1 MTDAAHDQTCLPRSA
16 VGHLMPMHL
25 TLNRAGIICGAGPA
39 LQKVCALPDL
49 IGQHF
54 DAVFHLK
61 RPASLHA
68 FDTPAGARLRLCL
81 ARPPGTDFK
90 GQAVALQ
97 GDARHGGAGG
107 WLLNLSFGIS
117 VADAV
122 QTHMLTSAD
131 FAQTDLT
138 VEMLYLIEAKTAV
151 LQELRQMAMRLERAR
166 SRAAT
171 DAMTDTL
178 TGLGNRRALDAEMQG
193 LLAADQHFALMHLDL
208 DFFKAVND
216 THGHAA
222 GDHVL
227 TRVADVLRA
236 ETRRG
241 DTVAR
246 VGGDEFVLLLPGLTD
261 LRVIDKISG
270 RIIAAVE
277 EPIPLDGASC
287 QISASIGA
295 ILSHQYDLPSPDL
308 LLSEADR
315 ALYTSKR
322 AGRGRMTAARRGGA
336 DAL

>member
-1 MTDAAHDQTCLPRSA
+1 MMADQADAAYCLPPVA
-16 VGHLMPMHL
+16 IAQLMPMHL
-25 TLNRAGIICGAGPA
+25 TLSKTGVITGAGPA

-49 IGQHF
+49 IGQTF

-61 RPASLHA
+61 RPASLAA
-68 FDTPAGARLRLCL
+68 FDTITGARLRLCL

-90 GQAVALQ
+90 GQAVPLTRAPDG
-97 GDARHGGAGG
+97 GDG

-117 VADAV
+117 VAEAV
-122 QTHMLTSAD
+122 QTHALNSAD

-151 LQELRQMAMRLERAR
+151 LHELRQMAMRLERAR

-171 DAMTDTL
+171 EAMTDIL
-178 TGLGNRRALDAEMQG
+178 TGLGNRRALDTEMQN
-193 LLAADQHFALMHLDL
+193 LLASDQHFALMHLDL
-208 DFFKAVND
+208 DFFKQVND

-222 GDHVL
+222 GDYVL

-246 VGGDEFVLLLPGLTD
+246 IGGDEFVLLLPGLTD
-261 LRVIDKISG
+261 LRVIDKIST

-277 EPIPLDGASC
+277 EPIAVNDALC
-287 QISASIGA
+287 EISASIGA

-308 LLSEADR
+308 LLAEADR

-322 AGRGRMTAARRGGA
+322 AGRGRLTAVNREIGP
-336 DAL
+336 DAG